1 MAKEQYCI
9 VDVTIDSNIPL
20 EGLDGLSLEAA
31 QNWIEANQVALE
43 EGVVEGHA
51 FKFLIQRDNW
61 VEVDE

>member
-9 VDVTIDSNIPL
+9 VDVTIDSSIPL

-31 QNWIEANQVALE
+31 QNWIESNQVALE